1 MKFKFIFGKK
11 GYGKT
16 QYILNEIKNE
26 MKNVND
32 HRILI
37 IVPSHNTFMM
47 ENRILEYLGE
57 NALSKLEIMDFKKF
71 TFKLLNIFKGKTK
84 NRISNIGK
92 SLLVNY
98 LIRNNYGKFLYFKD
112 NNNIDLSDEILSMLI
127 DFKNYNIDN
136 NCINCILNAINPNTE
151 LYSKI
156 SDLMYINNLYNDYI
170 DNNYLDSLDD
180 MRIAND
186 IIQKNKDLFNSYNI
200 YIDGFDIFTY

>member
-156 SDLMYINNLYNDYI
+156 SDLMYINNLYN
-170 DNNYLDSLDD
+170 
-180 MRIAND
+180 
-186 IIQKNKDLFNSYNI
+186 NKSKTLKI
-200 YIDGFDIFTY
+200 